1 MTHESS
7 PGTAPVLQGLHHVTA
22 TVAEAQPDVDFHAGL
37 LGLRLVK
44 ATVNFDNPGVY
55 HFYYGDAE
63 GSPSS
68 IMTTF
73 PYAGR
78 GVRRGQVGAGQVT
91 LTRYAVPP
99 GSLPWW
105 ENRLSGAG
113 VDVERTRPSLQFRD
127 PSGLRYALIEAD
139 GDARQPWAQGGAP
152 VVPVDRAIRGVHSVV
167 LTVRRL
173 DPSVAFATGILG
185 LTEVERTA
193 NRVVLA
199 TPGTEVGRVG
209 PERDAPRPGT
219 LLEIEEADSSLP
231 DGVNGLGTVHHVAL
245 AVADAEAQLA
255 FRARLVEA
263 GVQVTDV
270 RDREYF
276 TSIYF
281 REPGGIL
288 YEIATAGPG
297 FAVDEAPEA
306 LGRTLCLPS
315 WEEANRPEIEAQ
327 LSPITNPADPE
338 ISLP

>member
-1 MTHESS
+1 MTDSFPPPT
-7 PGTAPVLQGLHHVTA
+7 PGPAPALQGLHHVTA

-78 GVRRGQVGAGQVT
+78 GVRPGRVGAGQVT

-99 GSLPWW
+99 GSLTWW
-105 ENRLSGAG
+105 ADRLLRAG
-113 VDVERTRPSLQFRD
+113 VELERTGFSLRFRD
-127 PSGLRYALIEAD
+127 PSGLRYALIEAA
-139 GDARQPWAQGGAP
+139 GDPRQPYAQGGAP

-173 DPSVAFATGILG
+173 EPSVAFATGILG
-185 LTEVERTA
+185 LTEVERGPD
-193 NRVVLA
+193 RVVLA
-199 TPGTEVGRVG
+199 TPGKEAG
-209 PERDAPRPGT
+209 PHRNAPRSGA
-219 LLEIEEADSSLP
+219 LLEIEQADSSLP

-255 FRARLVEA
+255 FRARLLEA

-297 FAVDEAPEA
+297 FAVDESPDA

-315 WEEANRPEIEAQ
+315 WEEANRAGIEAQ

-338 ISLP
+338 VSLP